1 MFKSTFARLA
11 GSAHGFSLVDLML
24 TVAVVGTVAAM
35 AVPSMINAVDA
46 QRLGIDT
53 QNVMR
58 EMQLARLNAV
68 TTNRPIRIRF
78 NCPATG
84 YYRRVELIG
93 SVNTPNN
100 GLDADNQAAVR
111 CGTSFPYPAADNDPL
126 TRPNNDGPVQQLNS
140 KISITSSQTLEFWP
154 NGTVHVYNAAVGAPW
169 PQLGTAPANIILT
182 KGTTTKSITV
192 NSLGKM
198 QIQ

>member
-154 NGTVHVYNAAVGAPW
+154 NGSVHVDSNSAQMW
-169 PQLGTAPANIILT
+169 PVIGSTPVKIQLNRG
-182 KGTTTKSITV
+182 STV
-192 NSLGKM
+192 KEIQVNGLGKI